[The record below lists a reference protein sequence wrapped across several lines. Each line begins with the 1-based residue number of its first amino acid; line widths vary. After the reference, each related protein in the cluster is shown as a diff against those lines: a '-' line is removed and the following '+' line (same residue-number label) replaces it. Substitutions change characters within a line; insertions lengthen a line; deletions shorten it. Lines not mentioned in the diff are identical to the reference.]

1 MQNKAQYNLDRK
13 AAKISALFSNN
24 LDKHEY
30 LTGEDLGLK
39 PSIAEQAIFEYS
51 PLGKIFNKG
60 LYKNDQKE
68 GLFKRL
74 KNIENAQKN
83 LINSNVDD
91 DDKGI
96 YHSAR
101 SQFDSEYDTNKD
113 QEKQYRFKTAEC
125 F

>member
-13 AAKISALFSNN
+13 AAKISPLFSNN
-24 LDKHEY
+24 LDKYKY

-83 LINSNVDD
+83 LINSNDDD

>member
-83 LINSNVDD
+83 LINSNDDD

-113 QEKQYRFKTAEC
+113 QEKQHRFKTAEC

>member
-39 PSIAEQAIFEYS
+39 PSIAEQEIFEYS

-83 LINSNVDD
+83 LINSNDDD